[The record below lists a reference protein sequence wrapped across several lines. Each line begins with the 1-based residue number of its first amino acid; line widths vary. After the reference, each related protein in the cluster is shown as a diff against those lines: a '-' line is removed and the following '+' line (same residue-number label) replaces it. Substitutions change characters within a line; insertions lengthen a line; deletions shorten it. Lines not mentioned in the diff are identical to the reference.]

1 MSYVTKMLDKE
12 KDNKEFMDAWEESA
26 LEYNVARNII
36 SKRNE
41 LGLTQVEF
49 ARRMA
54 TSQSVISRIETGNA
68 NMTIKTLAHVA
79 NALETDIKELV

>member
-1 MSYVTKMLDKE
+1 MSYVTKILDKE

-26 LEYNVARNII
+26 LEYNIARNII
-36 SKRNE
+36 RKRNE

-68 NMTIKTLAHVA
+68 NMTIKTLANVA
-79 NALETDIKELV
+79 NVLETDIKELV